1 MVLLVVAVGA
11 RPSAGEGWQGRLRCV
26 GKVAT
31 LTSWARGNPELASPS
46 VGLAILASGARHRQ
60 PQVDYVAVVPRRTCP
75 QPPHG
80 ARQMYRLGARVL
92 GRTWQLEALTSVSLL
107 M

>member
-1 MVLLVVAVGA
+1 MVLLVVAV

-26 GKVAT
+26 GKAAT

-75 QPPHG
+75 QSPHG
-80 ARQMYRLGARVL
+80 ARQMYRLGTRVL
-92 GRTWQLEALTSVSLL
+92 GRTWPLEALTSVSLL